1 MNIPQ
6 IRYFVTAAQLQNL
19 SKAAESLHLSQPAL
33 SKSIAKLE
41 EELGT
46 PLFVRNGKRIIL
58 NQAGQRF
65 LESARVILRNLDGAL
80 LDLEEQAAG
89 TIARISIGLCGPDE
103 KISESLA
110 AFAAEHPGIELTINC
125 FIESDDHLDI
135 NQYDMLLHP
144 GSSRYNKFWGIPFRK
159 ESFLLAIPTIHPLAE
174 RKEITPKE
182 LEGQPFVFINQQQKY
197 IEEPYFLC
205 SGLNLRIRS
214 MYFTNSREQ
223 HRQLIA
229 SGLALGF
236 VSEGYSSTYRKT
248 PEIRLL
254 PITGEKFQRQ
264 LTLCFKREKHLSAAG
279 KALRSFIMEYFN
291 LSDHDLLEY
300 HFSEQILEKNNRI
313 DLDF

>member
-103 KISESLA
+103 KISESLS
-110 AFAAEHPGIELTINC
+110 AFAAVHPGIELTINC

-135 NQYDMLLHP
+135 NQYDMMLHP
-144 GSSRYNKFWGIPFRK
+144 GSSRYSKFWGLPFRK
-159 ESFLLAIPTIHPLAE
+159 ESFMLAIPAE
-174 RKEITPKE
+174 HAFQNHKAVDPKE

-205 SGLNLRIRS
+205 SGLNLRLRS
-214 MYFTNSREQ
+214 QYFTNSREQ
-223 HRQLIA
+223 HRQLIS
-229 SGLALGF
+229 SGIALGF
-236 VSEGYSSTYRKT
+236 VSEGYSSAYRRD
-248 PEIRLL
+248 PGIRLL

-264 LTLCFKREKHLSAAG
+264 LTLCFKRDKHLSVAG
-279 KALRSFIMEYFN
+279 KELRSFILDYFN
-291 LSDHDLLEY
+291 LTDI
-300 HFSEQILEKNNRI
+300 SENI
-313 DLDF
+313 